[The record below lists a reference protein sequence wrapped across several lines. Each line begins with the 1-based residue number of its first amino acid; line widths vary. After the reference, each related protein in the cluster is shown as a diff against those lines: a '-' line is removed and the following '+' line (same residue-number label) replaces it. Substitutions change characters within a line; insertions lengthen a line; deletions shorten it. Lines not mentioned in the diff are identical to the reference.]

1 MKITLKW
8 SIQDRDPEVAKKGL
22 KTVFFRCFL
31 PSKRVKN
38 TPFSKTRLHAAL
50 EKTLIF
56 HKKGVKMVKKAWA
69 YLNRI
74 CAIRPGDFLPILSPW
89 DLKLTNLAVLQTH
102 WHSGAL
108 PGVTN
113 SGPVFEP
120 RATMN
125 HYMRLQCASFLMV
138 LAREITSHLTMG

>member
-8 SIQDRDPEVAKKGL
+8 SIQDRDPEVAKKRQ

-56 HKKGVKMVKKAWA
+56 HQNSTKMVK
-69 YLNRI
+69 N
-74 CAIRPGDFLPILSPW
+74 DHF
-89 DLKLTNLAVLQTH
+89 
-102 WHSGAL
+102 
-108 PGVTN
+108 
-113 SGPVFEP
+113 GPLF
-120 RATMN
+120 
-125 HYMRLQCASFLMV
+125 H
-138 LAREITSHLTMG
+138 